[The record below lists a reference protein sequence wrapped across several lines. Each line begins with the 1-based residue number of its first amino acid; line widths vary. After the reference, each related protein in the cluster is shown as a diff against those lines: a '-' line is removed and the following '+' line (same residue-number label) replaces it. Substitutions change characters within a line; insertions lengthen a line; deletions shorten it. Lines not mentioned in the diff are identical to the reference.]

1 MVFGWFDSTLSTKYL
16 LTKTEKLMK
25 HNKLTYEEYVIEKRR
40 VQEEEAK
47 GEYSIIVGSAI
58 ILMIICEIL
67 FL

>member
-25 HNKLTYEEYVIEKRR
+25 HNKLTYEEYVFKKKWT
-40 VQEEEAK
+40 QEEETK

>member
-25 HNKLTYEEYVIEKRR
+25 HNKLTYGEYVFKKKWT
-40 VQEEEAK
+40 QEEEAK

>member
-25 HNKLTYEEYVIEKRR
+25 HNKLSYGEYVIEKKRI
-40 VQEEEAK
+40 QEEEAEA
-47 GEYSIIVGSAI
+47 EYYIIVASAI
-58 ILMIICEIL
+58 ILMIICIIL

>member
-1 MVFGWFDSTLSTKYL
+1 
-16 LTKTEKLMK
+16 MK

-40 VQEEEAK
+40 IQEEEAK